1 MPVKL
6 PVRIFAQAL
15 FLQFTGSF
23 LNSLKMA
30 TLVFNLDIDR
40 KGKSLILITFT
51 FNNQRLRFSTGLNVP
66 TKAWDK
72 EDQRAKPL
80 KEFADTNKHL
90 RDINS
95 FLLNAYDELF
105 PKGAKLSKEEIKM
118 KSIKIR
124 EAYQVFAGRKEV
136 AISNKTSLVEFIPI
150 FQARYKNKLSPNHI
164 QHFNG
169 IKTHLETFQKKT
181 GTIVTF
187 DSISKDF
194 YISFTDYLKAANL
207 KPNTIGSHIRRIK
220 RLMNEANE
228 DKLTT
233 NQEHRAR
240 GFKVLKEDAD
250 TIYLTEDDIQAL
262 YKLKIDDSRMS
273 RIRDLFV
280 LNCHTGLRHSDWS
293 KVTLNNIED
302 GKLYVKT
309 QKTKEPVIIPVHP
322 IILEIINKYGSE
334 YRIPTNQ
341 EANRVLRWVG
351 EYAVTKKIT
360 KGNLDKWLQ
369 IRTHTVRRSFAT
381 NAYLSGVPMLS
392 IMQITG
398 HRTTESFLRYIRISK
413 LENAMKLKDHPFFNT

>member
-1 MPVKL
+1 
-6 PVRIFAQAL
+6 
-15 FLQFTGSF
+15 
-23 LNSLKMA
+23 MA
-30 TLVFNLDIDR
+30 TVIFYLDKERKNGCLVLA
-40 KGKSLILITFT
+40 TFT
-51 FNNQRLRFSTGLNVP
+51 FNHQRLRLSTGLNVAK
-66 TKAWDK
+66 KAWND
-72 EDQRAKPL
+72 EEQRAYPL
-80 KEFADTNKHL
+80 KDHADTNKRL
-90 RDINS
+90 REINS
-95 FLLNAYDELF
+95 FLLDTYDQMF
-105 PKGAKLSKEEIKM
+105 PKGEKPATEVVKKKSKELKD
-118 KSIKIR
+118 
-124 EAYQVFAGRKEV
+124 AYQMFIGRKEV
-136 AISNKTSLVEFIPI
+136 SAANHKPTLIEYIPI
-150 FQARYKNKLSPNHI
+150 FQARYKNKVSDNHI

-169 IKTHLETFQKKT
+169 IKTHLETYQKLH
-181 GTIVTF
+181 GIVIDF
-187 DSISKDF
+187 DSINKEF
-194 YISFTDYLKAANL
+194 YINFTDYLKGANL

-228 DKLTT
+228 DKLTS

-240 GFKVLKEDAD
+240 SFKVLKEDAD
-250 TIYLTEDDIQAL
+250 TIYLNSEEIQAL
-262 YKLKIDDSRMS
+262 YKLKIDDARMR

-322 IILEIINKYGSE
+322 IIPEIINRYGKD
-334 YRIPTNQ
+334 YHIPTNQ
-341 EANRVLRWVG
+341 EANRVLRWIG

-381 NAYLSGVPMLS
+381 NAYLSSVPILS

-413 LENAMKLKDHPFFNT
+413 LENAMKLKDHPFFNS